1 MGLDGTSCHLHEN
14 TEGPFA
20 QKKERER
27 LSNFKIYRVQKILT
41 EAVNCTDFSRQ
52 TSFSLRGTW
61 MFYEIN
67 VFLSNTQVTDTVRNF
82 NNLIKESVRY
92 YYFNIF
98 KKNEMSNYGYYFHQ
112 VACPNGKAPFTI
124 SPLLWRIAIVSILH
138 GTSVTNWKGL
148 SSRS

>member
-52 TSFSLRGTW
+52 TSFSLRGT
-61 MFYEIN
+61 
-67 VFLSNTQVTDTVRNF
+67 
-82 NNLIKESVRY
+82 
-92 YYFNIF
+92 
-98 KKNEMSNYGYYFHQ
+98 
-112 VACPNGKAPFTI
+112 
-124 SPLLWRIAIVSILH
+124 
-138 GTSVTNWKGL
+138 
-148 SSRS
+148 